1 MNLLCTATWWRLV
14 FSKKNSSWTNYFYLK
29 IRLQFDLHAGNKLK
43 KSCNLIWRIF
53 LFFFCQIIM
62 QYFLSHSGFW
72 KIKYPNAY
80 ICEDDESPVKNDFWK
95 NYHRLLLGNKTNL
108 ESLIVSNSIKFQN
121 SVFLLINL
129 IIVIKLTI

>member
-1 MNLLCTATWWRLV
+1 ML
-14 FSKKNSSWTNYFYLK
+14 
-29 IRLQFDLHAGNKLK
+29 
-43 KSCNLIWRIF
+43 
-53 LFFFCQIIM
+53 
-62 QYFLSHSGFW
+62 QYFLSHSGKLNIQMHIF
-72 KIKYPNAY
+72 
-80 ICEDDESPVKNDFWK
+80 VKTMSHLSKMTFEK